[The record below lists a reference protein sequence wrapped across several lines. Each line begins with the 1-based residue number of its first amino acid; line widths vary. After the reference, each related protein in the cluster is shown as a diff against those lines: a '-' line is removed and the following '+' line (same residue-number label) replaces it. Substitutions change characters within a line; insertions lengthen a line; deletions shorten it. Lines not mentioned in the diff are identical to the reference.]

1 MVKDNKKINNWYG
14 GFVNMGFVNVLHR
27 LCSLLFERNLPSV
40 IVASSGGRLAK
51 TAFAQ
56 WSVGLENNTGD
67 VIARQAEGL
76 V

>member
-1 MVKDNKKINNWYG
+1 
-14 GFVNMGFVNVLHR
+14 MGFLIVLHP

-40 IVASSGGRLAK
+40 ISAVSAVRPANM
-51 TAFAQ
+51 AFAQ

-67 VIARQAEGL
+67 VLARQAEGL

>member
-1 MVKDNKKINNWYG
+1 
-14 GFVNMGFVNVLHR
+14 MGFLIVLHP

-40 IVASSGGRLAK
+40 ISAGGAVRLANM
-51 TAFAQ
+51 AFAQ

-67 VIARQAEGL
+67 VLARQAEGL